1 MGAELASLVTIL
13 VREPGRV
20 TAGGGE
26 PLVQRG
32 GTSSGRKPRPTHY
45 PRSSSADSNS
55 CREQTTAARGQPPG
69 LQCSPAAAHP
79 PPPPSPPHHPSP
91 HHPPQPPQPVGRP
104 ALWPPHVPL
113 AGGTL
118 YRRHFT
124 PSHMTPIV
132 TGPQQYSHMPQ
143 GVPSHVLEA
152 DPSHSQ
158 PHSRLSRATTTQ
170 ARRHPRRAAPIAAD
184 APPLRCV
191 RLSTGA
197 RRCLERSMSLAR
209 AATRS
214 RRSDHP

>member
-1 MGAELASLVTIL
+1 M
-13 VREPGRV
+13 
-20 TAGGGE
+20 
-26 PLVQRG
+26 
-32 GTSSGRKPRPTHY
+32 
-45 PRSSSADSNS
+45 DSNS
-55 CREQTTAARGQPPG
+55 CREQTAAARGQPPG
-69 LQCSPAAAHP
+69 LKCSPAAARP
-79 PPPPSPPHHPSP
+79 PPPPPPPHHPSP
-91 HHPPQPPQPVGRP
+91 HHYIIRLSLRSPSGGPHGLHTCRLRP
-104 ALWPPHVPL
+104 HRAQLP
-113 AGGTL
+113 GGTL

>member
-1 MGAELASLVTIL
+1 MSAFGIPMAGRRPRMTRAHDRQNTLPQRRCTSCTKMPSAS
-13 VREPGRV
+13 
-20 TAGGGE
+20 
-26 PLVQRG
+26 
-32 GTSSGRKPRPTHY
+32 
-45 PRSSSADSNS
+45 
-55 CREQTTAARGQPPG
+55 
-69 LQCSPAAAHP
+69 CS
-79 PPPPSPPHHPSP
+79 
-91 HHPPQPPQPVGRP
+91 
-104 ALWPPHVPL
+104 
-113 AGGTL
+113 GGTL

-158 PHSRLSRATTTQ
+158 PHSRLSRAATTQ

-214 RRSDHP
+214 RRSDHPQHPSRLEPRRPPSRRYTCADRRATRSCGRHGQHRSHK